1 MLPVPDSKLASK
13 PAALPLRV
21 LVVDDNEASAMTLHW
36 AIELLGDDVR
46 SCYDGKSALKLAA
59 EFKPD
64 VVLLDIGMPNMDGL
78 EVCAHLRAMP
88 DLAHVKII
96 AQTGW
101 GDEEMRQR
109 TKEAGFDL
117 HLVKPVNMHIME
129 DMLWLLRLG
138 VSKRP
143 ERAA

>member
-1 MLPVPDSKLASK
+1 M
-13 PAALPLRV
+13 
-21 LVVDDNEASAMTLHW
+21 
-36 AIELLGDDVR
+36 R

-59 EFKPD
+59 DFKPD
-64 VVLLDIGMPNMDGL
+64 VVLLDIGMPHMDGI
-78 EVCAHLRAMP
+78 EVCARLRAMP
-88 DLAHVKII
+88 DLAHIKII

-101 GDEEMRQR
+101 GDDEMRQR

-117 HLVKPVNMHIME
+117 HLVKPVNMHVME

-138 VSKRP
+138 ASKRP